1 MPELLLQSATGGS
14 VPVVAAVLVG
24 QAIMFVLACWIVYR
38 AAEGY
43 RASRAPA
50 LLWLA
55 VGVAL
60 LAAAPTAARVLLST
74 FTSAPDVTVRG
85 VALVGE
91 VLGLTAILY
100 AIYGRP

>member
-1 MPELLLQSATGGS
+1 MPALLLQSATGGS
-14 VPVVAAVLVG
+14 VPVAAAVLIG
-24 QAIMFVLACWIVYR
+24 QAITFALACWIVYR

-60 LAAAPTAARVLLST
+60 LAAAPTAARVLLPT
-74 FTSAPDVTVRG
+74 FTSAPDVTVQG

-100 AIYGRP
+100 AIYGKP